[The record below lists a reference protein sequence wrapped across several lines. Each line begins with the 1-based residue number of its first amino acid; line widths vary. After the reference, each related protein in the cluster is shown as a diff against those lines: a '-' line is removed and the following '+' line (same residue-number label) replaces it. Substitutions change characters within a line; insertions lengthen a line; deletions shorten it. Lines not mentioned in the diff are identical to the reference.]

1 MNNKGFTLIELVVVI
16 VILGILAVTAAPKYI
31 NLQAEAKTAT
41 LHAIKGSLE
50 GAAALVHSKSIV
62 KGNQNDTFSPTNL
75 TVSVNIGD
83 GGGFTSDGELVLVYG
98 YPIGLKDQ
106 FKRLLNIDSKYE
118 YEQMAGSFSTFAIYF
133 GEDEK
138 PTSTDDNCIVYYEHP
153 SGPNLKPTFQV
164 NDCI

>member
-16 VILGILAVTAAPKYI
+16 VMLGILAVTAAPKYI

-62 KGNQNDTFSPTNL
+62 KGNQNEPFALTN
-75 TVSVNIGD
+75 SVNIGD
-83 GGGFTSDGELVLVYG
+83 NLGFTADGELLVVYG
-98 YPIGLKDQ
+98 YPIGLIDQ
-106 FKRLLNIDSKYE
+106 FKRLLNIDSQYE
-118 YEQMAGSFSTFAIYF
+118 FAQIGTTFSTFVIYF
-133 GEDEK
+133 KDDYEVA
-138 PTSTDDNCIVYYEHP
+138 PTSTSEDCLVFYVQS
-153 SGPNLKPTFQV
+153 SGVNIKPTFQV